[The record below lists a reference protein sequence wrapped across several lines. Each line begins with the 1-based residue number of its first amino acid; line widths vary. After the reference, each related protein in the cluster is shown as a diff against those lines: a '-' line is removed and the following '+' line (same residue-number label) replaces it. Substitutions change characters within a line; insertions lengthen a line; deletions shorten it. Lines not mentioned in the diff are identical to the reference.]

1 MPVGGQQPRL
11 QPLQTLQPL
20 QPRLQQVQRPIQQ
33 SNVRFTSIPAESPA
47 PLVPSPD
54 RPSVSI
60 PAQPKGMPTLILRNL
75 PAAPALT
82 LPPTPTT
89 EYIETPARPRV
100 FTSPPPPAVFTTT
113 TPRITTTT
121 EALTSEELEDQ
132 AKSAYYNFG
141 TSISD
146 SINDHAHVREETRE
160 GLALKGKYSYS
171 DGFFKR
177 TVEYVADEGGY
188 RVIHESVEP
197 LNIDGPKFNPKGK
210 ADVSS
215 TLTGDYSI
223 GIEDFRLTKQQ
234 LELVEKEKT
243 DQ

>member
-1 MPVGGQQPRL
+1 MP
-11 QPLQTLQPL
+11 
-20 QPRLQQVQRPIQQ
+20 
-33 SNVRFTSIPAESPA
+33 SA
-47 PLVPSPD
+47 D

-60 PAQPKGMPTLILRNL
+60 PAQPKGMPTLTLRNL
-75 PAAPALT
+75 PSAPLLTAPAT
-82 LPPTPTT
+82 ATERIETPTT
-89 EYIETPARPRV
+89 PARV
-100 FTSPPPPAVFTTT
+100 FPQPQEVFTTT
-113 TPRITTTT
+113 TPRIISTT
-121 EALTSEELEDQ
+121 EALTEEELEDQ

-160 GLALKGKYSYS
+160 GLALKGMYSYS

-177 TVEYVADEGGY
+177 TVQYVADEGGY
-188 RVIHESVEP
+188 RVINESVEP
-197 LNIDGPKFNPKGK
+197 LNTDGPKFNPKGK

-234 LELVEKEKT
+234 LELVEKEKKINN
-243 DQ
+243 